1 MSFLGLHLIKVK
13 EDILLQIQF
22 LNSKGDSIE
31 YFGEVIIYIVHAHAD
46 YQNKIIK
53 GKNTSNG
60 AGKEN

>member
-31 YFGEVIIYIVHAHAD
+31 YFGEVIIYTVHAHKPHAH
-46 YQNKIIK
+46 KTIK